1 MGLRPENFANRYPHE
16 ISGGQRQRVNIAR
29 ALALSPRL
37 VILDEAVSALDKSVE
52 AQVLNLLVDLKREF
66 GLTYLFI
73 SHDLNVVRYISD
85 RVLVMYL
92 GEVVELGPVDRV
104 WDAPAHPYT
113 RALLAAMPSSD
124 PDHRTETPP
133 ISGDPPNPIDP
144 PPGCRF
150 HTRCPFAEPLCAN
163 ATPKLTA
170 LDTMGHQAACYM
182 AIPGSGHSRAPA
194 QHDPKGDRRHDEDRQ
209 PKEIKAMADVA
220 GVPVDAEVATR
231 MANSIGPAF
240 EGFAAVAGTLP
251 FDLEPAS
258 FLLVQIARRCR
269 HERRTGSAVAD
280 RGRAGDRAKAVV
292 VARGDAIL
300 PRPHRAVAAPSQRLH
315 GDRGRRRAGGGRCR
329 RRARLRKAD
338 LSGALHGVPL
348 AHKDM
353 YYDAGHVVTCGSKI
367 RRDFVATTTS
377 TALQRLKDAGTV
389 RLGSLQMV
397 EFAYGP
403 TGHNAHYGAVH
414 NPFALD
420 HITGGSSS
428 GSGSAVAAR
437 LTFAALG
444 SDTGGSIR
452 MPAHFCGVTGLKT
465 TYGRISRAGAM
476 PLSQSL
482 DTVGPLARTA
492 EDCALLLG
500 LMAGADPEDPTA
512 IAGPVPDY
520 MAATRE
526 SIKGLTDRRAHRV
539 LCRRSRSRSGK
550 NPRRDGRRAQARGR
564 QHRSGRTAGSAPAHR
579 GLPAGSRGRSR
590 RLSQALADRAP
601 RRITARRC

>member
-1 MGLRPENFANRYPHE
+1 M
-16 ISGGQRQRVNIAR
+16 
-29 ALALSPRL
+29 
-37 VILDEAVSALDKSVE
+37 
-52 AQVLNLLVDLKREF
+52 
-66 GLTYLFI
+66 
-73 SHDLNVVRYISD
+73 RYISD

-92 GEVVELGPVDRV
+92 GEVVELGPVDQV

-124 PDHRTETPP
+124 PDSRTETPP

-170 LDTMGHQAACYM
+170 LDSMGHQAACYM

-194 QHDPKGDRRHDEDRQ
+194 RGGRRGMTKPS
-209 PKEIKAMADVA
+209 PKEVKAMADVA
-220 GVPVDAEVATR
+220 GVPVDDEVATR
-231 MANSIGPAF
+231 IANSIGPAF
-240 EGFAAVAGTLP
+240 EGFAPVAGTLAVRSRARELSARA
-251 FDLEPAS
+251 DREGVEMSTEPALMS
-258 FLLVQIARRCR
+258 LTAVARAIAEKKVSSREVTQSCLHRIAQWQPR
-269 HERRTGSAVAD
+269 LNAFMAIEAERRWPRRMQPT
-280 RGRAGDRAKAVV
+280 RR
-292 VARGDAIL
+292 L
-300 PRPHRAVAAPSQRLH
+300 PKGNVR
-315 GDRGRRRAGGGRCR
+315 
-329 RRARLRKAD
+329 
-338 LSGALHGVPL
+338 GALHGVPL

-353 YYDAGHVVTCGSKI
+353 YYDAGKVVTCGSQDPARF
-367 RRDFVATTTS
+367 RRHDDLDRA
-377 TALQRLKDAGTV
+377 AAPEGCRHDPARLAADGGV
-389 RLGSLQMV
+389 RLWADRPQR
-397 EFAYGP
+397 
-403 TGHNAHYGAVH
+403 HYGAVH
-414 NPFALD
+414 NPWNVD

-465 TYGRISRAGAM
+465 TVGRVSRAGAM

-512 IAGPVPDY
+512 SALPVPDY
-520 MAATRE
+520 MAATRG
-526 SIKGLTDRRAHRV
+526 SIKGLKIGVPTAFYVDDLDPEVARILDETIAVSQEAKAPRS
-539 LCRRSRSRSGK
+539 SRSNCRTSASS
-550 NPRRDGRRAQARGR
+550 PRPASSCSRWKPRPFT
-564 QHRSGRTAGSAPAHR
+564 SAG
-579 GLPAGSRGRSR
+579 
-590 RLSQALADRAP
+590 
-601 RRITARRC
+601 